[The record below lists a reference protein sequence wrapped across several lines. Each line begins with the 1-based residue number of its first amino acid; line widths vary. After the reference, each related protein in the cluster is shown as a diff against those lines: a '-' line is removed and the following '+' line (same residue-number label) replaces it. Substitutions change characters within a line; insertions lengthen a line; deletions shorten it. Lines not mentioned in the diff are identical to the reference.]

1 MPPAAQLMLER
12 RWRTALDGHII
23 ALRWSP
29 DGQHLAAATV
39 DGPIAIFTH
48 DGVLLHELPGHALG
62 TTALDWH
69 PGEKTLASAGQDGSV
84 RLWDT
89 NSGTQVQALRHA
101 TSWVERVAY
110 HPGGQYL
117 AAAAG
122 KSLRIWDS
130 QGVLLA
136 EHRDHESTIA
146 DIAWQPG
153 TTQIAAV
160 AYGGTTLWALDQS
173 APLRR
178 YAWQG
183 SSLVLAWSPDATMF
197 ATGDQDQTIHFWYAD
212 TGLDLQMWGYETKM
226 RELAWDPS
234 SRYLASGGG
243 RDAVIWDTK
252 ASKKGPEGSMPVML
266 NLHEAFLSALAYQ
279 QRAASDAPAVL
290 ASAGQDGLVA
300 LWRPTQSKNHWPSM
314 ASIRRSASSYGRPTT
329 VSSRWAATMAPWRCW
344 QCRIR
349 GVLILTICRGAP
361 LPKRRCRRRI
371 SARRW
376 RATLSS
382 IGSLAVL
389 DGSPPKRSSS
399 NWCINKAVSVGPA
412 CTARWIGCVRRG
424 GWYVC
429 TASTSIAPMFAR
441 CPVSSR

>member
-1 MPPAAQLMLER
+1 MNLIRKKGRTVPPPTTITLER

-23 ALRWSP
+23 ALRFSP

-39 DGPIAIFTH
+39 DGPIAIFTQ
-48 DGVLLHELPGHALG
+48 DGVLLHELPGHGMG

-69 PGEKTLASAGQDGSV
+69 PDGLVLASAGQDGLIRHWNAS
-84 RLWDT
+84 
-89 NSGTQVQALRHA
+89 SGTQLQALRHA

-110 HPGGQYL
+110 HSSGQYL

-153 TTQIAAV
+153 TAQIAAV
-160 AYGGTTLWALDQS
+160 AYGGTTLWAIEQS

-197 ATGDQDQTIHFWYAD
+197 ATGDQDQTVHFWYAES
-212 TGLDLQMWGYETKM
+212 GKDLQMWGYETKM

-234 SRYLASGGG
+234 SRYLATGGG
-243 RDAVIWDTK
+243 RDAVVWDVR
-252 ASKKGPEGSMPVML
+252 AGKKGPEGSKPVML
-266 NLHEAFLSALAYQ
+266 SLHEGFLTALTYQ
-279 QRAASDAPAVL
+279 HREAKDAPALL

-300 LWRPTQSKNHWPSM
+300 LWRPTRGTKPVAQHGFNAP
-314 ASIRRSASSYGRPTT
+314 
-329 VSSRWAATMAPWRCW
+329 VS
-344 QCRIR
+344 
-349 GVLILTICRGAP
+349 
-361 LPKRRCRRRI
+361 
-371 SARRW
+371 
-376 RATLSS
+376 TLAFSPDDRV
-382 IGSLAVL
+382 LAVG
-389 DGSPPKRSSS
+389 DE
-399 NWCINKAVSVGPA
+399 
-412 CTARWIGCVRRG
+412 G
-424 GWYVC
+424 GGVALL
-429 TASTSIAPMFAR
+429 TLT
-441 CPVSSR
+441 